1 MLQNP
6 ALADVKV
13 GDEIDGFYLLTEASV
28 RTSANGGRFLAATLS
43 DRSGSMD
50 MKMWDYA
57 GAIGP
62 EDNGSAVRVRGTVSD
77 YRGAKQLT
85 ARMLRL
91 AGEKDCVNPELLVP
105 TAPIDADEAA
115 QEIRSLLRSLQD
127 EDYRR
132 IAETL
137 YVRNEAQFRN
147 VPAAKSVHH
156 GFRGGLLMH
165 TVNML
170 RTADCLAE
178 LYCEVINRDLLLT
191 GTLLHDIAKIREF
204 RLSPLGIVKDYSVE
218 GQLLGHLVMG
228 AQEVASVAEEL
239 GTPKE
244 KALLLQHLVLSHH
257 GDPEFGAAVRPM
269 CAEAELLH
277 LIDMMD
283 SRMEIY
289 AETLQ
294 TMPAGSFSE
303 RVYALEKRIY
313 KPADMDWA
321 SG

>member
-6 ALADVKV
+6 ALADLKV
-13 GDEIDGFYLLTEASV
+13 GDEIDGFYLLTEATV
-28 RTSANGGRFLAATLS
+28 RTSANGSRFLAATLS
-43 DRSGSMD
+43 DRSGSLD
-50 MKMWDYA
+50 LKMWDYT
-57 GAIGP
+57 GAVGT
-62 EDNGSAVRVRGTVSD
+62 DDSGSAVRVRGTVSD

-91 AGEKDCVNPELLVP
+91 AGEQDGVDPELLVP
-105 TAPIDADEAA
+105 TAPMDAEKAA
-115 QEIRSLLRSLQD
+115 QEIRNLLRSIQD

-137 YVRNEAQFRN
+137 YMRNESKFRS

-170 RTADCLAE
+170 RTADYLAE
-178 LYCEVINRDLLLT
+178 LYCEVLDRDLLLT

-204 RLSPLGIVKDYSVE
+204 RLSPLGMVKDYSVE

-228 AQEVASVAEEL
+228 AQEVASAAEEL
-239 GTPKE
+239 GTPEE
-244 KALLLQHLVLSHH
+244 KALLLQHLILSHH
-257 GDPEFGAAVRPM
+257 GEPEFGAAVRPM

-277 LIDMMD
+277 LIDMID

-289 AETLQ
+289 AESLQ
-294 TMPAGSFSE
+294 TIPAGSFSD
-303 RVYALEKRIY
+303 RIYALEKRIY
-313 KPADMDWA
+313 KPEDMEY
-321 SG
+321 STE

>member
-13 GDEIDGFYLLTEASV
+13 GDEIDGFYLLIDATV
-28 RTSANGGRFLAATLS
+28 RTSTNGSRFLSATLS
-43 DRSGSMD
+43 DRSGCLD

-57 GAIGP
+57 GSISTD
-62 EDNGSAVRVRGTVSD
+62 EIGSAVRVRGTVGD

-91 AGEKDCVNPELLVP
+91 AEEKDSVDPEHLVP
-105 TAPIDADEAA
+105 TAPMDFNEAVR
-115 QEIRSLLRSLQD
+115 EIRNLIQSLQD
-127 EDYRR
+127 GDYRR
-132 IAETL
+132 IAETM
-137 YVRNEAQFRN
+137 YSRNEERFTT
-147 VPAAKSVHH
+147 VPAAKTVHH
-156 GFRGGLLMH
+156 SFRAGLLMH

-170 RTADCLAE
+170 RTADYLAE
-178 LYCEVINRDLLLT
+178 LYSEVVNRDLLLT

-204 RLSPLGIVKDYSVE
+204 RLSPLGMVKDYSAE

-228 AQEVASVAEEL
+228 AQEIASVAEEL
-239 GTPKE
+239 GTPEE
-244 KALLLQHLVLSHH
+244 KAMLLQHLVLSHH

-277 LIDMMD
+277 LIDMID

-294 TMPAGSFSE
+294 TLPAGSFSE

-313 KPADMDWA
+313 KPRSLEQDPE
-321 SG
+321 

>member
-1 MLQNP
+1 MIMQNP
-6 ALADVKV
+6 ALIDVQV
-13 GDEIDGFYLLTEASV
+13 GDEIDGFYLLGNATV
-28 RTSANGGRFLAATLS
+28 RTSANGSHFLAATIS
-43 DRSGSMD
+43 DCSGSLD
-50 MKMWDYA
+50 LKMWDYS
-57 GAIGP
+57 GPVGP
-62 EDNGSAVRVRGTVSD
+62 EDNGGAVRIRGTVSD

-85 ARMLRL
+85 ARLIRL
-91 AGEKDCVNPELLVP
+91 AGEQDNIDPEQLVP
-105 TAPIDADEAA
+105 TAPMDQEQAVR
-115 QEIRSLLRSLQD
+115 EIRNILNGFQD

-132 IAETL
+132 VAETL
-137 YVRNEAQFRN
+137 FSRNEAEFRA

-170 RTADCLAE
+170 RAAAYLAE
-178 LYCEVINRDLLLT
+178 LYEEVINRDLLLA

-204 RLSPLGIVKDYSVE
+204 SLSPLGMVKDYSAE

-228 AQEVASVAEEL
+228 AQEIAAAAEEL
-239 GTPKE
+239 EIPKE
-244 KALLLQHLVLSHH
+244 KTLLLQHLVLSHH
-257 GDPEFGAAVRPM
+257 GEPEFGAAVRPM

-294 TMPAGSFSE
+294 TLPAGSFSE
-303 RVYALEKRIY
+303 RIFALEKKIY
-313 KPADMDWA
+313 KPKDME
-321 SG
+321 

>member
-13 GDEIDGFYLLTEASV
+13 GDEIDGFYLLTEPSV

-43 DRSGSMD
+43 DRSGSLD
-50 MKMWDYA
+50 LKMWDYA

-77 YRGAKQLT
+77 YRGVKQLT

-91 AGEKDCVNPELLVP
+91 AGEKDCVDPELLVP
-105 TAPIDADEAA
+105 TAPIDADKAA
-115 QEIRSLLRSLQD
+115 QAIQDLLQSLQA

-137 YVRNEAQFRN
+137 YARNEALFRN

-191 GTLLHDIAKIREF
+191 GTLLHDIAKTREF
-204 RLSPLGIVKDYSVE
+204 RLSPLGMVKDYSVE

-239 GTPKE
+239 GTPEE

-289 AETLQ
+289 AEILQ
-294 TMPAGSFSE
+294 TISAGSFSE

-313 KPADMDWA
+313 KPKDMDQA
-321 SG
+321 PG

>member
-1 MLQNP
+1 MLMN
-6 ALADVKV
+6 
-13 GDEIDGFYLLTEASV
+13 
-28 RTSANGGRFLAATLS
+28 
-43 DRSGSMD
+43 
-50 MKMWDYA
+50 
-57 GAIGP
+57 
-62 EDNGSAVRVRGTVSD
+62 
-77 YRGAKQLT
+77 
-85 ARMLRL
+85 
-91 AGEKDCVNPELLVP
+91 
-105 TAPIDADEAA
+105 
-115 QEIRSLLRSLQD
+115 
-127 EDYRR
+127 
-132 IAETL
+132 
-137 YVRNEAQFRN
+137 
-147 VPAAKSVHH
+147 
-156 GFRGGLLMH
+156 

-191 GTLLHDIAKIREF
+191 GALLHDIAKIREF
-204 RLSPLGIVKDYSVE
+204 CLSPLGMVKDYSVE

-228 AQEVASVAEEL
+228 AQEVASAAEEL
-239 GTPKE
+239 GTPEE

-303 RVYALEKRIY
+303 RIYALEKRIY
-313 KPADMDWA
+313 KPTDMEKA
-321 SG
+321 SE